1 MKRIFSSLL
10 VVLML
15 FSIFSV
21 SVSAAEVY
29 TITLTGTDGDTYD
42 AYMIFSATS
51 TGEGENE
58 KIGYTLNPDFAGYFT
73 PEFLAG
79 KGKNSAVE
87 YVSSLTT
94 AADIDAFAAEIMN
107 YAIGNDSISPAGSG
121 TTKIEV
127 QSKGYYLIV
136 EETSEYEA
144 RSLAILEVTTK
155 SESVA
160 VKSSAPTLLMK
171 VHDDDSDSYI
181 DITDISF
188 DEGIEYK
195 LTGSITDMRG
205 YTQYDYTIDVEMEKG
220 ILFDDIE
227 SVTFKNSSGGTVATP
242 ASITYTVEE
251 NDATNSISII
261 FSGMKNAVANG
272 ITGVEV
278 VYNASVDSS
287 KFVLRN
293 GPTGNGGN
301 LARAKLTYSSDP
313 YNTSKTNVTAWDNT
327 IVYAY
332 SMSIHKVDATDNTDF
347 LEGASFKIFYDAAN
361 NNPVYLKETSTA
373 KTYNVVASGTE
384 GAVTEITTNETGKLT
399 ILGLDAATYYVK
411 ETAAPTGYNP
421 LLGNVNA
428 NINAVYTV
436 DGDAKDDKFETTH
449 RQNLATITSSFVVE
463 DESSDMPG
471 NVVVKIQNS
480 VGGSLPQTGGSGT
493 MPFKVY
499 GLSILVLAGIAFVV
513 LYRTSDKNKKAS
525 N

>member
-15 FSIFSV
+15 FSLFTV

-29 TITLTGTDGDTYD
+29 TITLTGVDGDTYD

-73 PEFLAG
+73 EEFLAG

-94 AADIDAFAAEIMN
+94 ASDIDAFAAEIMN

-121 TTKIEV
+121 KTSIQV
-127 QSKGYYLIV
+127 PSKGYYLIV

-144 RSLAILEVTTK
+144 RSLAMLEVTTK
-155 SESVA
+155 NETVA
-160 VKSSAPTLLMK
+160 VKSSAPTLIMK
-171 VHDDDSDSYI
+171 VLDDDSDSYI

-188 DEGIEYK
+188 DEEIEYK
-195 LTGSITDMRG
+195 LTGSITAMKG
-205 YTQYDYTIDVEMEKG
+205 YTQYDYVIDVEMDKG
-220 ILFDDIE
+220 INFKEVE
-227 SVTFKNSSGGTVATP
+227 SVIFKDSAGATVNTNAISYV
-242 ASITYTVEE
+242 ANEKE
-251 NDATNSISII
+251 ATNSVSIV

-278 VYNASVDSS
+278 VYSATVDSD
-287 KFVLRN
+287 KFTLRN
-293 GPTGNGGN
+293 GTNGQGGN
-301 LARAKLTYSSDP
+301 LSRAKLTYSSDP
-313 YNTSKTNVTAWDNT
+313 YDTSKTNATAWDNT
-327 IVYAY
+327 LVYSY
-332 SMSIHKVDATDNTDF
+332 SMSLHKVDATNNDEF
-347 LEGASFKIFYDAAN
+347 LEGASFKLFSDASN
-361 NNPVYLKETSTA
+361 NNPVYLKETSTN
-373 KTYNVVASGTE
+373 NVFEVVTSGTAD
-384 GAVTEITTNETGKLT
+384 AVTEITTDSTGKLT

-421 LLGNVNA
+421 LLGNINA

-436 DGDAKDDKFETTH
+436 DGDAKDDKFETVH
-449 RQNLATITSSFVVE
+449 RQNLATITSSFIVE
-463 DESSDMPG
+463 DEDSDMPG
-471 NVVVKIQNS
+471 NVIVKIQNS

-499 GLSILVLAGIAFVV
+499 GLSILVLAGLVFVA
-513 LYRTSDKNKKAS
+513 LYRTSDKNKKV
-525 N
+525 NN